1 MQSLHSV
8 GSNDDAYNIAKDLG
22 FKNAEALKADYVADR
37 AIRYYDMYY
46 DKDTKEIV
54 LIHKNTKAQEWTGL
68 FLRRWWKIEKFVPEI
83 AVSISFTHSNGEDFV
98 LNELTQKFEVT
109 PTRARLKKDYPIPRI
124 GQAEWYYEIREK
136 NCDDMLV
143 PFQKLVDIFKE
154 KTEIINQLCSNLNLE
169 VSLVTVIHA
178 KIGNRP
184 LNGISKEIVKFMASI
199 DADMGFDLYCYNEN
213 NELLIEEL

>member
-1 MQSLHSV
+1 
-8 GSNDDAYNIAKDLG
+8 
-22 FKNAEALKADYVADR
+22 
-37 AIRYYDMYY
+37 
-46 DKDTKEIV
+46 
-54 LIHKNTKAQEWTGL
+54 
-68 FLRRWWKIEKFVPEI
+68 
-83 AVSISFTHSNGEDFV
+83 
-98 LNELTQKFEVT
+98 
-109 PTRARLKKDYPIPRI
+109 
-124 GQAEWYYEIREK
+124 
-136 NCDDMLV
+136 MLV